1 VKTVFLSLPQ
11 YVPGKIPAQ
20 CGLPARERNAAAGKL
35 IEELVGQDLVH
46 DLLHS
51 HAAAF
56 EFKCAREAGGNALA
70 TELAPFPDEGVDA
83 VVKFVGVIRTGG
95 DAAATGNAT
104 IRVVAKFRCGM
115 LALGV
120 VAPEAL
126 HGAAFEEYGC
136 ADPRAIMK
144 GEPLNV
150 ENNVTRSH
158 GAAVLAVS
166 AYAVEAFDGGGLS
179 LCVG

>member
-1 VKTVFLSLPQ
+1 
-11 YVPGKIPAQ
+11 
-20 CGLPARERNAAAGKL
+20 
-35 IEELVGQDLVH
+35 
-46 DLLHS
+46 
-51 HAAAF
+51 
-56 EFKCAREAGGNALA
+56 
-70 TELAPFPDEGVDA
+70 
-83 VVKFVGVIRTGG
+83 
-95 DAAATGNAT
+95 
-104 IRVVAKFRCGM
+104 
-115 LALGV
+115 

-166 AYAVEAFDGGGLS
+166 AYAVEAFDKGEFGAGAKGPLIFRTAVRWVMS
-179 LCVG
+179 STDAPKKETENRATLARSNATSFL